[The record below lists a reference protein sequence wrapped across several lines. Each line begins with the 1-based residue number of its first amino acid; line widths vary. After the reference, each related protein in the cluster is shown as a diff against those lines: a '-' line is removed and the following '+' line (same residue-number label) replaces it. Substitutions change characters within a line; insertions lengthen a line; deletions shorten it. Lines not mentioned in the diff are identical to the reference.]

1 MKEETSK
8 ISFSILDKN
17 YGLIMVLLENAVSL
31 YIYEDTPRF
40 GTFGISVPP
49 TEFMS
54 ASTLYITGKKNEQYV
69 RMIGER
75 MATKIK
81 KLVLIS
87 LSVDDIDNDIFL
99 EILGIVET
107 ELMRNTAQK
116 EQEKEEV

>member
-17 YGLIMVLLENAVSL
+17 YELIMVLLENAVSL
-31 YIYEDTPRF
+31 YIYEDTPKF

-75 MATKIK
+75 IATKIK

-87 LSVDDIDNDIFL
+87 LSIDDIDNDVFL
-99 EILGIVET
+99 KILENIET
-107 ELMRNTAQK
+107 ELIKDTAQE